1 MWSMIDQGL
10 IPKLLK
16 LIQMGKYNPSAIW
29 TLDNVLYSNETGVA
43 RQKAVEIAWNGGALQ
58 ILVDIL
64 RRTYNKYGSFYF
76 TDPASSE
83 NVNVNAAI
91 HCLRLIVVNHKPSQ
105 KKMVEW
111 PDMEDMLTR
120 MSEIKIKGNNQIQ
133 NATYQDIKNVATD
146 ILRWTNA
153 PSAEEIVK
161 ALDQKLP
168 GLVQRIKRKK
178 SDVNE
183 IWTLD
188 NVLYDGKAD
197 RVRMEAV
204 AIAQK
209 ENVVEILLEN
219 LQAGYFPKIPY
230 KYSLQPFTSATM
242 HCLRIMVLNDE
253 SSRSK
258 MVASENIRDILE
270 SLAAHPEAHET
281 LNGAAAHILRDVPEF
296 QNAA

>member
-1 MWSMIDQGL
+1 MESMIDQGL
-10 IPKLLK
+10 IPRLLK
-16 LIQMGKYNPSAIW
+16 LIKMAEYNPSALW
-29 TLDNVLYSNETGVA
+29 TLDNVLYNNGTGEARET
-43 RQKAVEIAWNGGALQ
+43 AVREAQEGGAVN
-58 ILVDIL
+58 ILIDIL
-64 RRTYNKYGSFYF
+64 CAAYNSRSFVF
-76 TDPASSE
+76 SDRASSSE
-83 NVNVNAAI
+83 NANAAI